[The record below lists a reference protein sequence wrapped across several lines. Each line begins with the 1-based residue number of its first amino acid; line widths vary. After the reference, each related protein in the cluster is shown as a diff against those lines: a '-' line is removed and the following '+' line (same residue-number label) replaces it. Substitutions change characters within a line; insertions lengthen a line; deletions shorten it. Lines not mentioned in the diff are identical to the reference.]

1 MNYFKKVWQ
10 AAGSLKLVQYFT
22 GATIIWTVLLIVMIF
37 GMFSET
43 IKNDFSLENLLF
55 SLEILLIEIFF
66 TFIILIFWYVCA
78 RFNPFCFESF
88 KIHFKNDLK
97 QAVQNSK
104 AVYRNEK
111 AKGPITTEEKIDPLG
126 GDYTGSYTGAGGTY
140 LKNVGSKENPE
151 YAGPTVVHGKIN
163 LNYNWTSHTESSFDV
178 VSRAFSEGLKEG
190 LIRLTETFL
199 VKPCSSFMFWPL
211 SCIVG
216 WFTIG
221 KYVEQYSLQEYKEQ
235 INKNNTTSRFDD

>member
-1 MNYFKKVWQ
+1 
-10 AAGSLKLVQYFT
+10 
-22 GATIIWTVLLIVMIF
+22 
-37 GMFSET
+37 MFNET
-43 IKNDFSLENLLF
+43 IKNNFSLEH
-55 SLEILLIEIFF
+55 LLIDVFS

-97 QAVQNSK
+97 QAVQNSQ

-111 AKGPITTEEKIDPLG
+111 AKGPITTEEKINPLG
-126 GDYTGSYTGAGGTY
+126 GDYTGSYTGTGGTY

-151 YAGPTVVHGKIN
+151 YSGPTVVHGKVN
-163 LNYNWTSHTESSFDV
+163 LNYNWTSNTESSFDV
-178 VSRAFSEGLKEG
+178 VSRAISEGLTEG
-190 LIRLTETFL
+190 LIELFSTFL
-199 VKPCSSFMFWPL
+199 MKPFVSAMFWPL

-221 KYVEQYSLQEYKEQ
+221 KYVEQYSLQEYKQ
-235 INKNNTTSRFDD
+235 QTNKNNTTSRFDD

>member
-37 GMFSET
+37 SVFSET
-43 IKNDFSLENLLF
+43 IKNDFSLENLLIDIF
-55 SLEILLIEIFF
+55 S

-78 RFNPFCFESF
+78 RFNPFCFESC

-97 QAVQNSK
+97 QAVQHSK
-104 AVYRNEK
+104 AGYRNEK
-111 AKGPITTEEKIDPLG
+111 AKGPITTEKKIDPLG

-163 LNYNWTSHTESSFDV
+163 LNYNWTSNTESSFDV
-178 VSRAFSEGLKEG
+178 VSRAFREGLYEG
-190 LIRLTETFL
+190 VVGLFAILM
-199 VKPCSSFMFWPL
+199 KPFASFMFWPL

-235 INKNNTTSRFDD
+235 TNKNNTTSRFDD

>member
-1 MNYFKKVWQ
+1 MNYLKKAWQ

-22 GATIIWTVLLIVMIF
+22 VATIIWTVPLIVMIF
-37 GMFSET
+37 GIFSET
-43 IKNDFSLENLLF
+43 IKNDFSLENLLIDIF
-55 SLEILLIEIFF
+55 STFII
-66 TFIILIFWYVCA
+66 FIILIFWYVCA

-151 YAGPTVVHGKIN
+151 YAGPTVVHGKIH
-163 LNYNWTSHTESSFDV
+163 LNYNWTSNTESSFDV
-178 VSRAFSEGLKEG
+178 VSRAFSEGLRAG
-190 LIRLTETFL
+190 LIELSATFL
-199 VKPCSSFMFWPL
+199 VKPLFSVMFWPL

-221 KYVEQYSLQEYKEQ
+221 KYIEQYSLQEYKEQ
-235 INKNNTTSRFDD
+235 TNKNNTTSRFDD